1 MYIIYS
7 WFLII
12 FITLTIPPLQVVS
25 QDGKSMEVKA
35 PIHVASS
42 NGVEFLNTLN
52 ELLKSQDLSL
62 NIANSEG
69 ELGRSYST
77 VILVIGWFFFK
88 SQNVL
93 KSYTYD

>member
-1 MYIIYS
+1 M
-7 WFLII
+7 
-12 FITLTIPPLQVVS
+12 S

-42 NGVEFLNTLN
+42 NGVDFLNTLN

-69 ELGRSYST
+69 KLRVSMSSINSGEKNTDFKWSYLSEE
-77 VILVIGWFFFK
+77 IIYFIGFCF
-88 SQNVL
+88 
-93 KSYTYD
+93 

>member
-1 MYIIYS
+1 M
-7 WFLII
+7 LICI
-12 FITLTIPPLQVVS
+12 LQVVS

-42 NGVEFLNTLN
+42 NGVNFLNTLN

-69 ELGRSYST
+69 KGCFLSIHSDNKINPPG
-77 VILVIGWFFFK
+77 FK
-88 SQNVL
+88 
-93 KSYTYD
+93 